1 MTTKNKLKICL
12 ETSSYLPLT
21 WTTPYSQG
29 VIKLMQYYSEN
40 AEFYIQDDCLI
51 EALSYVHY
59 QKNWFRHA
67 SVRIKKLA
75 KILTNNQLKELSFPS
90 TAFQIL
96 LGGKMWAQGLYLNFV
111 RHTTFL
117 YADLV
122 DKVDFTDKRSGLL
135 HLADLIDQRFEHLKG
150 QIEGH
155 LDSEE
160 FTIDF
165 KEMLPYWG
173 KFYLFMELP
182 EPLKVKVW
190 KIEEKFEKGPARIR
204 DVYHY
209 KSMIDSG
216 IGFDKMIVAN
226 TGYSAHIKRELG
238 RLDIELLCAESRQME
253 IFE

>member
-1 MTTKNKLKICL
+1 MIKDKLKICL
-12 ETSSYLPLT
+12 ETSTYLPLT
-21 WTTPYSQG
+21 WTTPYSQD
-29 VIKLMQYYSEN
+29 VINLIQYYRN
-40 AEFYIQDDCLI
+40 DADFYIQDDCLT
-51 EALSYVHY
+51 ETLSYVHY

-67 SVRIKKLA
+67 SVRIKKIA
-75 KILTNNQLKELSFPS
+75 KILTDKQLNELSFPS

-122 DKVDFTDKRSGLL
+122 DEVNFSDKRKGLL
-135 HLADLIDQRFEHLKG
+135 RLADLVDKRFEDLQNK
-150 QIEGH
+150 IEGH
-155 LDSEE
+155 LVDKE
-160 FTIDF
+160 FEINF

-190 KIEEKFEKGPARIR
+190 KIEEKFVKGPARIR
-204 DVYHY
+204 DVFHY

-216 IGFDKMIVAN
+216 MGFDKMIVAN
-226 TGYSAHIKRELG
+226 TGFSAHIKRELG
-238 RLDIELLCAESRQME
+238 KLDIELLCAKSRQME
-253 IFE
+253 IYE

>member
-1 MTTKNKLKICL
+1 MSKEKLKICL
-12 ETSSYLPLT
+12 ETSTYLPLT
-21 WTTPYSQG
+21 WTTPYSQD
-29 VIKLMQYYSEN
+29 VINLIQYYRN
-40 AEFYIQDDCLI
+40 DADFYIQDDCLL

-67 SVRIKKLA
+67 SVRIKKIA
-75 KILTNNQLKELSFPS
+75 KILTDKQLNELSFPS

-122 DKVDFTDKRSGLL
+122 DKVDFSEKRKGLL
-135 HLADLIDQRFEHLKG
+135 QLADLVDKRFEDLQNK
-150 QIEGH
+150 IEGH
-155 LDSEE
+155 LVAKE
-160 FTIDF
+160 FEINF

-190 KIEEKFEKGPARIR
+190 KIEEKFVKGPARIR
-204 DVYHY
+204 DVFHY
-209 KSMIDSG
+209 KSMIDSSM
-216 IGFDKMIVAN
+216 GFEKMIVAN
-226 TGYSAHIKRELG
+226 TGFSAHIKKELG
-238 RLDIELLCAESRQME
+238 RLEIELLCAKSRQME
-253 IFE
+253 IYE

>member
-1 MTTKNKLKICL
+1 MTKDKLKICL
-12 ETSSYLPLT
+12 ETSSYLPLI

-29 VIKLMQYYSEN
+29 VIKLIQYYKNN
-40 AEFYIQDDCLI
+40 ADFFIQDDCLI
-51 EALSYVHY
+51 EALSYIRY

-75 KILTNNQLKELSFPS
+75 KILTDKQLNELSFPS

-122 DKVDFTDKRSGLL
+122 DKVDFSDKRKGLL
-135 HLADLIDQRFEHLKG
+135 QLADLIDERFEGLQNK
-150 QIEGH
+150 IEGH
-155 LDSEE
+155 LVAKE
-160 FTIDF
+160 FGINF
-165 KEMLPYWG
+165 NEILPYWG

-182 EPLKVKVW
+182 ESLTVKVW
-190 KIEEKFEKGPARIR
+190 KIDEKFEKGVARIR
-204 DVYHY
+204 DVFHY
-209 KSMIDSG
+209 QGMINSG

-226 TGYSAHIKRELG
+226 TGFSKHIKKELG
-238 RLDIELLCAESRQME
+238 KLDIEILCAESRQLE

>member
-1 MTTKNKLKICL
+1 MLKDKLKICL
-12 ETSSYLPLT
+12 ETSTYLPLT
-21 WTTPYSQG
+21 WTTPYSQD
-29 VIKLMQYYSEN
+29 VINLIQYYRN
-40 AEFYIQDDCLI
+40 DADFYIQDDCLL

-67 SVRIKKLA
+67 SVRIKKIA
-75 KILTNNQLKELSFPS
+75 KILTDKQLNELSFPS

-122 DKVDFTDKRSGLL
+122 DKIDFSDKRKGLL
-135 HLADLIDQRFEHLKG
+135 QLADLVDKRFEDLQNK
-150 QIEGH
+150 IEGN
-155 LDSEE
+155 LAAKE
-160 FTIDF
+160 FEIDF
-165 KEMLPYWG
+165 NGMLPYWG

-190 KIEEKFEKGPARIR
+190 KIEEKFVKGPARIR
-204 DVYHY
+204 DVFHY

-216 IGFDKMIVAN
+216 MGFDKMIVAN
-226 TGYSAHIKRELG
+226 TGFSAHIKKELG
-238 RLDIELLCAESRQME
+238 RLEIELLCAKSRQME
-253 IFE
+253 IYE

>member
-1 MTTKNKLKICL
+1 MPENKLKICL
-12 ETSSYLPLT
+12 ETSSYLPLI

-29 VIKLMQYYSEN
+29 VIKLIQYYKNN
-40 AEFYIQDDCLI
+40 ADFYIQDDCLL
-51 EALSYVHY
+51 EALSYIHY

-75 KILTNNQLKELSFPS
+75 KILTDKQLNELSFPS

-122 DKVDFTDKRSGLL
+122 DKVDFSNKRQGLL
-135 HLADLIDQRFEHLKG
+135 QLADLIDERFEILQDK
-150 QIEGH
+150 IEGH
-155 LDSEE
+155 LENKE
-160 FTIDF
+160 FEINF
-165 KEMLPYWG
+165 NEMLPYWG

-182 EPLKVKVW
+182 KPLKIRVW
-190 KIEEKFEKGPARIR
+190 RIEEKFEKGPARIR
-204 DVYHY
+204 DVFHY
-209 KSMIDSG
+209 RSMLDFDIS
-216 IGFDKMIVAN
+216 FDKMIVAN
-226 TGYSAHIKRELG
+226 TGFSAHIKRELG
-238 RLDIELLCAESRQME
+238 RLEIELLCAESRQME

>member
-1 MTTKNKLKICL
+1 MSKDKLKICL
-12 ETSSYLPLT
+12 ETSTYLPLT
-21 WTTPYSQG
+21 WTTPYSQD
-29 VIKLMQYYSEN
+29 VINLIQYYRN
-40 AEFYIQDDCLI
+40 DADFYIQDDCLL

-67 SVRIKKLA
+67 SVRIKKIA
-75 KILTNNQLKELSFPS
+75 KILTDKQLNELSFPS

-122 DKVDFTDKRSGLL
+122 DKVDFSDKRKGLL
-135 HLADLIDQRFEHLKG
+135 QLADLVDKRFEDLQNK
-150 QIEGH
+150 IEGN
-155 LDSEE
+155 LAAKE
-160 FTIDF
+160 FEIDF
-165 KEMLPYWG
+165 NEMLPYWG

-190 KIEEKFEKGPARIR
+190 KIKEKFVKGPARIR
-204 DVYHY
+204 DVFHY

-216 IGFDKMIVAN
+216 MGFDKMIVAN
-226 TGYSAHIKRELG
+226 TGFSAHIKKELG
-238 RLDIELLCAESRQME
+238 KLEIELLCAKSRQME
-253 IFE
+253 IYE

>member
-1 MTTKNKLKICL
+1 MTKNKLKICL
-12 ETSSYLPLT
+12 ETSSYLPLI

-29 VIKLMQYYSEN
+29 VIKLIQYYHDN
-40 AEFYIQDDCLI
+40 ADFYIQDDCLI
-51 EALSYVHY
+51 EALSYIHY
-59 QKNWFRHA
+59 PKNWFRHA
-67 SVRIKKLA
+67 SVRINKLA
-75 KILTNNQLKELSFPS
+75 KILTDKQLNELSFPS

-122 DKVDFTDKRSGLL
+122 DKVDFSDKRAGLEK
-135 HLADLIDQRFEHLKG
+135 LAALIDERFEGLQNK
-150 QIEGH
+150 IEGH
-155 LDSEE
+155 HKSEE
-160 FTIDF
+160 FEINF
-165 KEMLPYWG
+165 NKILPYWG

-182 EPLKVKVW
+182 KLLKIKVW
-190 KIEEKFEKGPARIR
+190 KIKEKFEKGPARIR

-209 KSMIDSG
+209 QSMIDSG

-226 TGYSAHIKRELG
+226 TGFSKHIKRELG
-238 RLDIELLCAESRQME
+238 KLDIEILCSESRQME

>member
-1 MTTKNKLKICL
+1 MIKDKLKICL
-12 ETSSYLPLT
+12 ETSTYLPLT
-21 WTTPYSQG
+21 WTTPYSQD
-29 VIKLMQYYSEN
+29 VINLIQYYRN
-40 AEFYIQDDCLI
+40 DADFYIQDDCLT

-67 SVRIKKLA
+67 SVRIKKIA
-75 KILTNNQLKELSFPS
+75 KILTDKQLNELSFPS

-122 DKVDFTDKRSGLL
+122 DKVDFSDKRKGLL
-135 HLADLIDQRFEHLKG
+135 QLADLVDKRFKDLQNK
-150 QIEGH
+150 IEGH
-155 LDSEE
+155 LVAKE
-160 FTIDF
+160 FEINF
-165 KEMLPYWG
+165 NKMLPYWG

-190 KIEEKFEKGPARIR
+190 KIEEKFVKGPARIR
-204 DVYHY
+204 DVFHY

-226 TGYSAHIKRELG
+226 TGFSAHIKKELG
-238 RLDIELLCAESRQME
+238 RLEIELLCAKSRQME
-253 IFE
+253 LYE

>member
-1 MTTKNKLKICL
+1 MIKNKLKICL
-12 ETSSYLPLT
+12 ETSSYLPLI

-29 VIKLMQYYSEN
+29 VIKLLRYYHEN
-40 AEFYIQDDCLI
+40 ADFYIQDDCLT
-51 EALSYVHY
+51 EALSYIHY
-59 QKNWFRHA
+59 PKNWFRHA

-75 KILTNNQLKELSFPS
+75 KILTDKQLNELSFPS

-122 DKVDFTDKRSGLL
+122 DKVDFSDKRQGLL
-135 HLADLIDQRFEHLKG
+135 QLADLIDERFEILQDK
-150 QIEGH
+150 IEGH
-155 LDSEE
+155 LKDEE
-160 FTIDF
+160 FEINF
-165 KEMLPYWG
+165 NEMLPYWG

-190 KIEEKFEKGPARIR
+190 KIKEKFEKGPARIR
-204 DVYHY
+204 DVFHY
-209 KSMIDSG
+209 KSMIDSNMS
-216 IGFDKMIVAN
+216 FDKMIVAN
-226 TGYSAHIKRELG
+226 TGFSKHIKKELG
-238 RLDIELLCAESRQME
+238 KLDIEILCSESRQME

>member
-1 MTTKNKLKICL
+1 MEKDKLKICL
-12 ETSSYLPLT
+12 ETSTYLPLT
-21 WTTPYSQG
+21 WTTPYSQD
-29 VIKLMQYYSEN
+29 VINLIQYFRDD
-40 AEFYIQDDCLI
+40 ADFYIQDDCLT

-67 SVRIKKLA
+67 SVRIKKIA
-75 KILTNNQLKELSFPS
+75 KILTDKQLNELSFPS

-122 DKVDFTDKRSGLL
+122 DKVDFTDKRKGLKQ
-135 HLADLIDQRFEHLKG
+135 LADLVDKRFEGLQNK
-150 QIEGH
+150 IEGH
-155 LDSEE
+155 LEASE
-160 FTIDF
+160 F
-165 KEMLPYWG
+165 KINFYEILPYWG

-190 KIEEKFEKGPARIR
+190 KIEEKFVKGPARIR
-204 DVYHY
+204 DIFHY

-216 IGFDKMIVAN
+216 MSFDKMIVAN
-226 TGYSAHIKRELG
+226 TGFSAHIKKELG
-238 RLDIELLCAESRQME
+238 KLDIELLCAKSRQME
-253 IFE
+253 IYE

>member
-1 MTTKNKLKICL
+1 MTKNKLKICL
-12 ETSSYLPLT
+12 ETSTYLPLT

-29 VIKLMQYYSEN
+29 VLNLIQYYRN
-40 AEFYIQDDCLI
+40 DADFYIQDDCLL
-51 EALSYVHY
+51 EALSYVRY

-67 SVRIKKLA
+67 SVRIKKIA
-75 KILTNNQLKELSFPS
+75 KILTDKQLNELSFPS

-122 DKVDFTDKRSGLL
+122 DKVDFSDKRKGLL
-135 HLADLIDQRFEHLKG
+135 QLADLVDKRFEDLQNK
-150 QIEGH
+150 IEGH
-155 LDSEE
+155 LVAKE
-160 FTIDF
+160 FEINF
-165 KEMLPYWG
+165 NEMLPYWG

-190 KIEEKFEKGPARIR
+190 KIEEKFVKGPARIR
-204 DVYHY
+204 DVFHY

-216 IGFDKMIVAN
+216 MDFDKMIVAN
-226 TGYSAHIKRELG
+226 TGFSAHIKRELG
-238 RLDIELLCAESRQME
+238 KLNIELLCAESRQME
-253 IFE
+253 IYE

>member
-1 MTTKNKLKICL
+1 MTKNKLKICL
-12 ETSSYLPLT
+12 ETSTYLPLT

-29 VIKLMQYYSEN
+29 VLNLIQYYRN
-40 AEFYIQDDCLI
+40 DADFYIQDDCLL

-67 SVRIKKLA
+67 SVRIKKIA
-75 KILTNNQLKELSFPS
+75 KILTDKQLNELSFPS

-122 DKVDFTDKRSGLL
+122 DKVDFSDKRKGLL
-135 HLADLIDQRFEHLKG
+135 QLADLVDKRFEDLQNK
-150 QIEGH
+150 IEGH
-155 LDSEE
+155 LVAKESEIN
-160 FTIDF
+160 FN
-165 KEMLPYWG
+165 EMLPYWG

-190 KIEEKFEKGPARIR
+190 KIEEKFVKGPARIR
-204 DVYHY
+204 DVFHY

-216 IGFDKMIVAN
+216 MDFDKMIVAN
-226 TGYSAHIKRELG
+226 TGFSAHIKRELG
-238 RLDIELLCAESRQME
+238 KLNIELLCAESRQME
-253 IFE
+253 IYE

>member
-1 MTTKNKLKICL
+1 MTKDKLKICL
-12 ETSSYLPLT
+12 ETSTYLPLT
-21 WTTPYSQG
+21 WTTPYSQD
-29 VIKLMQYYSEN
+29 VINLIQYYRN
-40 AEFYIQDDCLI
+40 DADFYIQDDCLL

-67 SVRIKKLA
+67 SVRIKKIA
-75 KILTNNQLKELSFPS
+75 KILTDKQLNELSFPS

-122 DKVDFTDKRSGLL
+122 DKVDFSDKRKGLL
-135 HLADLIDQRFEHLKG
+135 QLANLVDERFEGLQNK
-150 QIEGH
+150 IEGH
-155 LDSEE
+155 LIANE
-160 FTIDF
+160 FEINF
-165 KEMLPYWG
+165 HEMLPYWG

-182 EPLKVKVW
+182 EPLKIKVW

-204 DVYHY
+204 DAFHY

-226 TGYSAHIKRELG
+226 TGFSAHIKKELG
-238 RLDIELLCAESRQME
+238 RLEIELLCAKSRQME
-253 IFE
+253 IYE